1 MSNFEFIGD
10 WSFNAPLNTLSKI
23 DSDYW
28 HFNVKHTEHTEL
40 LAKGLVPLTIVDK
53 RDYNPEPL
61 TEQIQAVDFIFS
73 NEAKLTNAITE
84 HFIKNINP
92 FYVEACGENN
102 WVPAKLNASNLG
114 ELLRITSIRVTAES
128 KSDTAYSIFEFEY
141 KGDEEHGI
149 AVVLDKIRLVGFD
162 GIGDLGFD
170 IINKDLENDEPIDYD
185 KLVEESK
192 FGSDMVHKPLEKYG
206 KFKPW
211 QFDSTED
218 YFNKLLIAKENDKLK
233 EEIDSNNWNINL
245 RFPSLNKNLVDL
257 AAYSNNIEAIE
268 YLISKGADFSK
279 SILECT
285 DHYIKKDAIKCLVSH
300 GANVDELNYWDV
312 TPLHNEILNYVGA
325 LRNKKEEEIEAYKDK
340 LQFYV
345 SVGSNPMSCDKE
357 NNDYKSVLRKRW
369 NEKYLIENDIFRK
382 VEELIFPNQ
391 KNKTKWKFW
400 KKN

>member
-10 WSFNAPLNTLSKI
+10 WSFNAQLDTLSQI

-28 HFNVKHTEHTEL
+28 HFNEKRKEHTEL

-61 TEQIQAVDFIFS
+61 PEQILAINFLLS
-73 NEAKLTNAITE
+73 SETNLLDAITKC
-84 HFIKNINP
+84 FIEKINP
-92 FYVEACGENN
+92 FYVEACGEND
-102 WVPAKLNASNLG
+102 WIPLSLSKSNLG
-114 ELLRITSIRVTAES
+114 ELLRITSIMVTKES
-128 KSDTAYSIFEFEY
+128 KNGIAYTIFEFEY
-141 KGDEEHGI
+141 RGDEEHGI
-149 AVVLDKIRLVGFD
+149 AVVINETRLVGFG

-170 IINKDLENDEPIDYD
+170 DINKDLGNVGPIDYD

-192 FGSDMVHKPLEKYG
+192 FGSDMVHKPLKQYG

-211 QFDSTED
+211 QLDSTED
-218 YFNKLLIAKENDKLK
+218 YFSKLLRNKENNKLI
-233 EEIDSNNWNINL
+233 EEIKSNNWDINL

-285 DHYIKKDAIKCLVSH
+285 DYYIKKEAIKCLVSH

-312 TPLHNEILNYVGA
+312 TPLHNEILNYAGA
-325 LRNKKEEEIEAYKDK
+325 LSNKKEEEIEAYKDK

-369 NEKYLIENDIFRK
+369 SENYLIENDIFRK

-391 KNKTKWKFW
+391 SKGTKWKF
-400 KKN
+400 

>member
-10 WSFNAPLNTLSKI
+10 WSFNAQLDTLSKI
-23 DSDYW
+23 DSNYW
-28 HFNVKHTEHTEL
+28 QFNEKWKEHTAL
-40 LAKGLVPLTIVDK
+40 LSKGLVPLTIVDK
-53 RDYNPEPL
+53 RDYDPEPL
-61 TEQIQAVDFIFS
+61 PEQILALNFLLS
-73 NEAKLTNAITE
+73 NESKLLDKITKC
-84 HFIKNINP
+84 FIEKINP
-92 FYVEACGENN
+92 FYVDACGEDG
-102 WVPAKLNASNLG
+102 WIPLSLNKSNIG
-114 ELLRITSIRVTAES
+114 ELLRITSIRVTKES
-128 KSDTAYSIFEFEY
+128 KNGVAYTIFGFEY
-141 KGDEEHGI
+141 RGDEEHGI
-149 AVVLDKIRLVGFD
+149 AVVLNESRFVGFSSLD
-162 GIGDLGFD
+162 DLGFD
-170 IINKDLENDEPIDYD
+170 VINKDLGNVGPVDYD

-192 FGSDMVHKPLEKYG
+192 FGSVMVHKPLGQYG

-211 QFDSTED
+211 QLDSTED
-218 YFNKLLIAKENDKLK
+218 YFSKLLNNKENYKLI
-233 EEIDSNNWNINL
+233 EEIKSNNWDINL

-268 YLISKGADFSK
+268 YLITKGADFSK

-285 DHYIKKDAIKCLVSH
+285 DYYIKKEAIKCLVSH

-312 TPLHNEILNYVGA
+312 TPLHNEILNYVEV
-325 LRNKKEEEIEAYKDK
+325 LIYKKEEEIEEYKDK

-369 NEKYLIENDIFRK
+369 NDKYLIEKDIFRK

-391 KNKTKWKFW
+391 NKRTKWRFW

>member
-1 MSNFEFIGD
+1 MSDFEFIGD
-10 WSFNAPLNTLSKI
+10 WSFNAQLDTLSKI

-28 HFNVKHTEHTEL
+28 HFNEKRKEHTEL

-61 TEQIQAVDFIFS
+61 PEQTLALNFLLS
-73 NEAKLTNAITE
+73 NESKLVNAITE
-84 HFIKNINP
+84 CFIEKINP
-92 FYVEACGENN
+92 YYVEACGEDD
-102 WVPAKLNASNLG
+102 WIPLSLNQSNLG
-114 ELLRITSIRVTAES
+114 ELLRITSIRITKES
-128 KSDTAYSIFEFEY
+128 KNGVAYTIFEFEY
-141 KGDEEHGI
+141 RGDEEHGI
-149 AVVLDKIRLVGFD
+149 SVVLNETRLVGFD
-162 GIGDLGFD
+162 GVGDLGFD
-170 IINKDLENDEPIDYD
+170 IINKDLGNVGPVDYD

-192 FGSDMVHKPLEKYG
+192 FGSDMVHKPLGQYG

-211 QFDSTED
+211 QLDSTED
-218 YFNKLLIAKENDKLK
+218 YFSKLLRNKENDRLI
-233 EEIDSNNWNINL
+233 EEIKTNNWDINL

-257 AAYSNNIEAIE
+257 AAYANNIEAIE
-268 YLISKGADFSK
+268 YLISNGADFSK

-285 DHYIKKDAIKCLVSH
+285 DYYIKKEAIKCLVAN

-325 LRNKKEEEIEAYKDK
+325 LHNKKEEEIEAYKDK

-369 NEKYLIENDIFRK
+369 NEKYLTENDIFRK

-391 KNKTKWKFW
+391 NKGTKWRFW